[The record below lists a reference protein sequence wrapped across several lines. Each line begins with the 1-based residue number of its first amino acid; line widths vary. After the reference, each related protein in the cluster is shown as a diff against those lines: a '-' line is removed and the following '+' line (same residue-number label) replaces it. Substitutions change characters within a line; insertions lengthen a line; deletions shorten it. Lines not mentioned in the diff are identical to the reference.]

1 MSIDVSADQSLAD
14 SAIQV
19 HFSGGLLRQ
28 LQLGLV
34 SFDEGSSKLETTSR
48 TERILV
54 SADCG
59 RVWPASMNEKNSE
72 RTIMNK
78 GTSVN
83 WIDIL
88 HLARVHRS

>member
-1 MSIDVSADQSLAD
+1 VLIDVSTDQFLAD

-28 LQLGLV
+28 LQLVPV

-48 TERILV
+48 TGRFLV
-54 SADCG
+54 SAAFG
-59 RVWPASMNEKNSE
+59 RVWPASMNENNSE

-78 GTSVN
+78 GAGVN
-83 WIDIL
+83 F
-88 HLARVHRS
+88 LALTL